1 MTTRDTRDTRET
13 QRETATRDRGAPT
26 KKQRETEKKYEEVKM
41 KKNLPFFKKN
51 RNLSFA
57 SEVFSSN
64 FSVQL
69 GLESGVSLV
78 RLSSVSRLSLV
89 CLSCLSCQGAMERTY
104 TAACIWS
111 CYWTPSPQCWC
122 KATMRRCPGVEI
134 FFCSYRTNG
143 SAYPDCGC
151 QKQFLMPGSSPV
163 AK

>member
-1 MTTRDTRDTRET
+1 
-13 QRETATRDRGAPT
+13 
-26 KKQRETEKKYEEVKM
+26 M

-89 CLSCLSCQGAMERTY
+89 CLSCLSCQGAMKRTY
-104 TAACIWS
+104 ILQRA
-111 CYWTPSPQCWC
+111 YGP
-122 KATMRRCPGVEI
+122 ATGPLAPNVG
-134 FFCSYRTNG
+134 
-143 SAYPDCGC
+143 
-151 QKQFLMPGSSPV
+151 
-163 AK
+163 AKPP